1 MRLQRRRWRKEGWR
15 GAPALRQGRYC
26 DCVVAHGALLRS
38 TTRSDRPT
46 TALARP
52 TVTAVPYPDP
62 TPPRGHP
69 HSHFALS
76 IPRSRH
82 LASVSAIFPASCQI
96 SQPPPCTCIRP
107 PYGSIHSAL
116 GCSSYVFNTTSTLST
131 IVRVHHSCSS
141 DSRRHAIIYPTL
153 AVLGFAIRR
162 HLVLTIHTPHRTQI
176 HACASTTKRD
186 LHRSKLRHT
195 RLRLSCP

>member
-15 GAPALRQGRYC
+15 GAPALGQGRYC

-52 TVTAVPYPDP
+52 TVTAVPCPDS

-69 HSHFALS
+69 HSHFALPV
-76 IPRSRH
+76 PRSRH
-82 LASVSAIFPASCQI
+82 LASLSAIFPASCQI

-107 PYGSIHSAL
+107 PYGSIHRALSAL
-116 GCSSYVFNTTSTLST
+116 GLINCSSYVFNTTSTLST
-131 IVRVHHSCSS
+131 IVRIHHSCSS

-153 AVLGFAIRR
+153 AVLGIRNPTSPCP
-162 HLVLTIHTPHRTQI
+162 HNTYTPSHPDTRMRF
-176 HACASTTKRD
+176 HAQT
-186 LHRSKLRHT
+186 
-195 RLRLSCP
+195 